1 MDRMYTYEKLEEMNK
16 KYPYNG
22 DIKLPDK
29 PDSCNPKYYLHFQ
42 TILGNFSRK
51 QIALPVEL
59 KITEKIAN
67 KYNILWGCLTIN
79 RKTE

>member
-1 MDRMYTYEKLEEMNK
+1 MNASYTYEKLEEMNK

-29 PDSCNPKYYLHFQ
+29 PDSPDQKYYLHFQ
-42 TILGNFSRK
+42 TILGKCSRK
-51 QIALPVEL
+51 QIALPIEL
-59 KITEKIAN
+59 EITENIAIN
-67 KYNILWGCLTIN
+67 YNILWDILTIN